1 MNINLIYITTG
12 SMDEAKTI
20 GKELVSSRLAA
31 CVNII
36 DNMNSMYWW
45 DGKIQDDREVIIIAK
60 TKESLVPELIEK
72 VKSIHSYDC
81 PCIVSLPILD
91 GNKTFLEWVAKET
104 TSGESNHH

>member
-20 GKELVSSRLAA
+20 GKELVSGRLAA

-81 PCIVSLPILD
+81 PCIVSLPISD
-91 GNKTFLEWVAKET
+91 GNKAFLEWVEKET
-104 TSGESNHH
+104 R